1 MIHELPPEIGEFIQ
15 GFLKAQYEVT
25 MAQVREDLDEE
36 GFKQEAAKL
45 NAFFKLDI
53 FYPEGAPPMIKRPHR
68 PGEPAFAELAEQ
80 LQNKA
85 VRKLFLVRAY
95 EHPELGVIFRI
106 YVGTDRKKGS
116 QYFFSYYLTKVAEGY
131 KIIAQYLINDSHT
144 GWEWSQGLRLHKQPM
159 TFAGVWRFIE
169 TAKEKDQEDYGSEE
183 GIDYLSFG
191 AKKPL
196 AQQMVQMVQMAPLPE
211 QSIAVERIG
220 TIEPDNSANLYF
232 ARCLELLMGRFF
244 THGFFRNGSDPF
256 AASLPWQELADAVR
270 VSKEM
275 VSILREADCTVLE
288 SEGDAIYFPF
298 VYCGDMLLD
307 GLPDFAANDD
317 VPLGA
322 VVKYDTLEDRECLF
336 WYDDFAEDYAKDLD
350 ESSLVAFK
358 TVHGKMKAVL
368 KDLVEFTVVART
380 EYPVII
386 GGTFAP
392 GIFAGVITIRV
403 QT

>member
-1 MIHELPPEIGEFIQ
+1 MISELPSEVANFIDN
-15 GFLKAQYEVT
+15 FLQTQYEVT

-36 GFKQEAAKL
+36 GFKQEAAKM

-53 FYPEGAPPMIKRPHR
+53 FYPEGAPPRIKRAHR

-95 EHPELGVIFRI
+95 EHSEWGVIYRI
-106 YVGTDRKKGS
+106 YVGTDRKTGS

-131 KIIAQYLINDSHT
+131 KIIAQYLINDNHT
-144 GWEWSQGLRLHKQPM
+144 SWEWSQGVRLHKQPM
-159 TFAGVWRFIE
+159 TFAGVWRFTE
-169 TAKEKDQEDYGSEE
+169 PTKEKDQEDYSSEE
-183 GIDYLSFG
+183 GIDYPSFG
-191 AKKPL
+191 IKKPL
-196 AQQMVQMVQMAPLPE
+196 AQQAVLSAPAPE
-211 QSIAVERIG
+211 KPIVVERLG
-220 TIEPDNSANLYF
+220 TIEQDNVANLYF

-256 AASLPWQELADAVR
+256 AASRPWQDLAEAVQF
-270 VSKEM
+270 SKEI
-275 VSILREADCTVLE
+275 VSILREADCTALE
-288 SEGDAIYFPF
+288 SEGDAVYFPF

-317 VPLGA
+317 VPPGA
-322 VVKYDTLEDRECLF
+322 VVKYDTLDDRECLF
-336 WYDDFAEDYAKDLD
+336 WYDDFAEDYAEDLD
-350 ESSLVAFK
+350 ESSLAAFK

-368 KDLVEFTVVART
+368 KDIVEFTVVAGT
-380 EYPVII
+380 ECPVII

-392 GIFAGVITIRV
+392 GIFAGVITTRV

>member
-1 MIHELPPEIGEFIQ
+1 MRSKLPSEVANFIDN
-15 GFLKAQYEVT
+15 FLQTQYKVT

-53 FYPEGAPPMIKRPHR
+53 FYPEGAQPFIKRAHR
-68 PGEPAFAELAEQ
+68 PGDAAFAELAEQ
-80 LQNKA
+80 LQHKA

-95 EHPELGVIFRI
+95 EHPEWGVIYRI

-116 QYFFSYYLTKVAEGY
+116 QYFFSYYLTKVAENY

-169 TAKEKDQEDYGSEE
+169 PAKEKDQEDYGSEE
-183 GIDYLSFG
+183 GIDYLNFG

-196 AQQMVQMVQMAPLPE
+196 AQQIAQMAPLPE
-211 QSIAVERIG
+211 KSIVVERIG

-244 THGFFRNGSDPF
+244 THGFFRNGPDPF
-256 AASLPWQELADAVR
+256 AASLPWQELADAVQF
-270 VSKEM
+270 SKEI
-275 VSILREADCTVLE
+275 VSILREADCTALE
-288 SEGDAIYFPF
+288 SEGDGVYFPF

-317 VPLGA
+317 VPPGT

-336 WYDDFAEDYAKDLD
+336 WYDDFAEDYAADLD
-350 ESSLVAFK
+350 ETSLSAFK
-358 TVHGKMKAVL
+358 SIHGKMKAVL
-368 KDLVEFTVVART
+368 TDLVEFSIVNGT
-380 EYPVII
+380 EFPVII